1 MEINRLFT
9 TILNILGLGFT
20 CTYTMNHFRRVL
32 LARRELIEYT
42 LQCQLG
48 AKYCLRRRFS
58 ECERARCESVVGI
71 LTNPLL
77 SASMLTTSTKAAGRG
92 ALQLT
97 ETLAGFSRGSMD
109 SAVIRFSFDVVF

>member
-1 MEINRLFT
+1 MLLHVRIP
-9 TILNILGLGFT
+9 
-20 CTYTMNHFRRVL
+20 TMNHFRRVL
-32 LARRELIEYT
+32 LARRELIEYA
-42 LQCQLG
+42 LHCQLD

-58 ECERARCESVVGI
+58 EYERARCESVVGI

-77 SASMLTTSTKAAGRG
+77 SASMLTTSTKAAGRS